1 MTIRRFDSF
10 YSDDEALNR
19 VQKSLEDSVGFLRN
33 KEILDGKLITV
44 DVPNGTTVAVG
55 HGLGRKFKGVIP
67 VLIRLKSTG
76 AIQTY
81 DYFVPQ
87 ASDDES
93 LYFNLRILG
102 SNELTVSFWIF

>member
-1 MTIRRFDSF
+1 MKRFDSQ
-10 YSDDEALNR
+10 YGSNEDANRQQSAL
-19 VQKSLEDSVGFLRN
+19 QESIGFLKD
-33 KEILDGKLITV
+33 KEILDGKLVTV

-67 VLIRLKSTG
+67 VLIRIKATG

-81 DYFVPQ
+81 DHFVPQ
-87 ASDDES
+87 PSSDES
-93 LYFNLRILG
+93 LYYNLSILG

>member
-1 MTIRRFDSF
+1 MKRYDPS
-10 YSDDEALNR
+10 YGASPELNR
-19 VQKSLEDSVGFLRN
+19 LQSVTQESLGFLKD

-67 VLIRLKSTG
+67 VLIRIKATG

-81 DYFVPQ
+81 DHFVPQ
-87 ASDDES
+87 PSRDES
-93 LYFNLRILG
+93 LYYNLSILG